1 MLQRGKSPAPLH
13 PCRSFLLYP
22 VYSVLS
28 CFFAIKWHS
37 RVRST
42 CRIWIF
48 VVHLQP
54 HSRDMRAEAGI
65 ADVTEDAQIPKWP
78 TGADCKSAGFAFGG
92 SNPPLRTRQGERKVP
107 GCGHWFSSW
116 ICGSS
121 SVDRALAFQAE
132 GRGFESRL
140 PLLVQ
145 SLRGCDYGNK
155 CRFSSVVERILGK
168 DEVPSS
174 TLGSGSYA
182 KCEGVD
188 ETALLRWSP

>member
-1 MLQRGKSPAPLH
+1 MRRYQSGQLGLTVNQLALPSVVRIRLCAHDKGK
-13 PCRSFLLYP
+13 
-22 VYSVLS
+22 
-28 CFFAIKWHS
+28 
-37 RVRST
+37 
-42 CRIWIF
+42 
-48 VVHLQP
+48 
-54 HSRDMRAEAGI
+54 E
-65 ADVTEDAQIPKWP
+65 
-78 TGADCKSAGFAFGG
+78 
-92 SNPPLRTRQGERKVP
+92 VP

-140 PLLVQ
+140 PLLGQ
-145 SLRGCDYGNK
+145 SLRGCGYGNK